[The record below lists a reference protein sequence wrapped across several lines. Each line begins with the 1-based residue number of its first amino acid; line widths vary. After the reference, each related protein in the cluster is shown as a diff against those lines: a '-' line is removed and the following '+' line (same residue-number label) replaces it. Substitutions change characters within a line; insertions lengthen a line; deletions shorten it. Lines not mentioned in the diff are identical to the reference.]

1 MKSRILIQLALVWG
15 LAGTVIAQDQAP
27 GAVES
32 AVGDRVEGA
41 VEETASGSA
50 YAAETM
56 EHVEATAYPVPEL
69 IAEEEVSDNR
79 YLIQEQHREQYR
91 QEMLRDP
98 NREALLNNVRSV
110 QQQQVEA
117 LMRAAEEQ
125 LAQQQAPQESPQ
137 QTSAQEALETTAA
150 DPVTTEQAPAA
161 ALTQSVS
168 EAPEAVRESSLAPAV
183 LPEQEADR
191 EAPANEIQREQ
202 NQESV
207 SEQEPS

>member
-1 MKSRILIQLALVWG
+1 MKSRILIHLAVVWG

-27 GAVES
+27 A
-32 AVGDRVEGA
+32 A

-56 EHVEATAYPVPEL
+56 EHVEATAYPVPQL
-69 IAEEEVSDNR
+69 IAEEEVSDNK

-98 NREALLNNVRSV
+98 NREALLNNVRST

-125 LAQQQAPQESPQ
+125 LAQQQAPQEMPTQ
-137 QTSAQEALETTAA
+137 EELETSAADAA
-150 DPVTTEQAPAA
+150 TTEQAPAG

-168 EAPEAVRESSLAPAV
+168 DSSEGSRETSLTPAV

-191 EAPANEIQREQ
+191 ETPANEIQLEQ
-202 NQESV
+202 EQENT

>member
-1 MKSRILIQLALVWG
+1 MKSRILIHLAVVWG
-15 LAGTVIAQDQAP
+15 LTGTVIAQDQAP
-27 GAVES
+27 AAVAEN
-32 AVGDRVEGA
+32 
-41 VEETASGSA
+41 TSGSA

-56 EHVEATAYPVPEL
+56 EHVEATAYPVPQL
-69 IAEEEVSDNR
+69 IAEEEVSDNK

-98 NREALLNNVRSV
+98 NREALLNNVRSM

-125 LAQQQAPQESPQ
+125 LAQQQAPQETP
-137 QTSAQEALETTAA
+137 TQEELETTAA
-150 DPVTTEQAPAA
+150 DPATTEQAPAG

-168 EAPEAVRESSLAPAV
+168 DSSETQRETARETSLTPAV

-191 EAPANEIQREQ
+191 ETPVNEIQLEREQ
-202 NQESV
+202 ENT

>member
-1 MKSRILIQLALVWG
+1 MKSRILIHLAVVWG
-15 LAGTVIAQDQAP
+15 LAGAAVAHGQAP
-27 GAVES
+27 TAT
-32 AVGDRVEGA
+32 
-41 VEETASGSA
+41 EETTNGSA

-69 IAEEEVSDNR
+69 IAEEEVSDNK

-98 NREALLNNVRSV
+98 NRKALLNNVRSM

-117 LMRAAEEQ
+117 LMREAEEQ
-125 LAQQQAPQESPQ
+125 LAQQQAPQETPTQ
-137 QTSAQEALETTAA
+137 EELETSAADAA
-150 DPVTTEQAPAA
+150 TTEQAPAA

-168 EAPEAVRESSLAPAV
+168 DSSESTGETSLTPAV

-191 EAPANEIQREQ
+191 ETPANEIQL
-202 NQESV
+202 
-207 SEQEPS
+207 EQEQANTSEEEPS